1 MLEYFAD
8 LYDLTGDEKYKK
20 YAKRTADKLISDSYE
35 EKKGRSF
42 YFDIGRNQMQRRS
55 SSTPQTLPLDH
66 VLDGRRISL

>member
-35 EKKGRSF
+35 DKKEEVFTEHG
-42 YFDIGRNQMQRRS
+42 
-55 SSTPQTLPLDH
+55 TELTLQEW
-66 VLDGRRISL
+66 

>member
-35 EKKGRSF
+35 EKKEEVLRSM
-42 YFDIGRNQMQRRS
+42 GQN
-55 SSTPQTLPLDH
+55 
-66 VLDGRRISL
+66 